1 MKSLPLKK
9 EQVTSM
15 KRNKK
20 SIDKSSLN
28 DGKRILKYILKHNGS
43 RFIFVFFLI
52 IISII
57 STVSFS
63 LFLKTIIDNYITPMI
78 GMTNPDFGPLLKVI
92 IKMGVVFYAG
102 VIANYI
108 YQMIMVYVTEDT
120 CYNLRQELFT
130 HLETLPIKY
139 FDKKS
144 HGDVMSVFT
153 NDIQAVEQ
161 AIANIPSVFSS
172 ILTVISIFIVMLIE
186 SRILSLIVVL
196 CIVLM
201 FVIMKSIGSKS
212 STFFMKQQK
221 TLGEENGYIEEYIDG
236 QKVVKVFSYEDKT
249 VEEFKEINNR
259 LFESTMYA
267 NRYSL
272 FLMPITF
279 FIFNFQYAI
288 IAIVGGILAI
298 SETGG
303 ITVGMIATFLQLSRT
318 LGGPMRNLSQMINQF
333 LLALAGA
340 GRLFELLDEV
350 SEENKGHIKL
360 VRVEKDG
367 NKLKETKEKTCHW
380 AWKDDRK
387 EDPFTELKGEIIFE
401 DVTFGYEE
409 NKPVLKNIS
418 LYAKPEQKIA
428 FVGSTGAGKTTI
440 TNLVNRFYDIWD
452 GKITFDGI
460 DIKEI
465 DKRDLRRSL
474 GMVLQD
480 THLFT
485 GSIKDNLRFGNPSA
499 TDEEVVRGA
508 KRTQAHH
515 FITLLPEGY
524 DTVISGTDTGLS
536 EGQAQLLSIARA
548 EIMGPPVLILDE
560 ATSSI
565 DTRTEMLVQESMDKV
580 MTGRTTFVIAHR
592 LSTVRNSDAIMVLEH
607 GEIIERGR
615 HEDLMEENGV
625 YANLYKGGLSEE

>member
-1 MKSLPLKK
+1 MKK
-9 EQVTSM
+9 
-15 KRNKK
+15 NKK
-20 SIDKSSLN
+20 SFDKSSLN
-28 DGKRILKYILKHNGS
+28 DGKRILKYILHHNGS
-43 RFIFVFFLI
+43 RFILVFFLI

-350 SEENKGHIKL
+350 SEENK
-360 VRVEKDG
+360 
-367 NKLKETKEKTCHW
+367 
-380 AWKDDRK
+380 
-387 EDPFTELKGEIIFE
+387 
-401 DVTFGYEE
+401 
-409 NKPVLKNIS
+409 PVLKNIS

>member
-1 MKSLPLKK
+1 MKKNKSKSL
-9 EQVTSM
+9 
-15 KRNKK
+15 
-20 SIDKSSLN
+20 DKNSLDN
-28 DGKRILKYILKHNGS
+28 GKRILKYILKHNGS
-43 RFIFVFFLI
+43 RFIIVFFLI

-78 GMTNPDFGPLLKVI
+78 GMTNPDFGPLFKVI
-92 IKMGVVFYAG
+92 VKMAVVFYAG

-120 CYNLRQELFT
+120 CYNLRQDLFT
-130 HLETLPIKY
+130 HLETLPISY

-144 HGDVMSVFT
+144 HGDIMSVFT
-153 NDIQAVEQ
+153 NDVQAVEQ
-161 AIANIPSVFSS
+161 SIANIPSVFSS
-172 ILTVISIFIVMLIE
+172 ILTIISIFIVMLIE
-186 SRILSLIVVL
+186 SRILSLVVVL

-201 FVIMKSIGSKS
+201 FVIMKKMGSKS
-212 STFFMKQQK
+212 SKFFMMQQK
-221 TLGEENGYIEEYIDG
+221 TLGEENGYIEEYIYG

-249 VEEFKEINNR
+249 VDEFIEINNR

-288 IAIVGGILAI
+288 IALVGGLLAI

-303 ITVGMIATFLQLSRT
+303 ITVGMIATFLQLSKT
-318 LGGPMRNLSQMINQF
+318 LAGPMRSLSQMINQF

-340 GRLFELLDEV
+340 GRLFELLDEDP
-350 SEENKGHIKL
+350 EENKGHIKL
-360 VRVEKDG
+360 VRIEKDREG
-367 NKLKETKEKTCHW
+367 IREVEEKTGHW
-380 AWKDDRK
+380 AWKDDTK
-387 EDPFTELKGEIIFE
+387 ADPLTELKGEIIFD

-409 NKPVLKNIS
+409 SRPVLKNIS

-460 DIKEI
+460 DINTI
-465 DKRDLRRSL
+465 DKKDLRRSL

-485 GSIKDNLRFGNPSA
+485 GSIKDNLKFGNPDA
-499 TDEEVVRGA
+499 TDEEVIRGA
-508 KRTQAHH
+508 KRVQAHH

-548 EIMGPPVLILDE
+548 EIMDPPVLILDE

-615 HEDLMEENGV
+615 HEDLMEEKGV
-625 YANLYKGGLSEE
+625 YSNLYNGGLSEE

>member
-1 MKSLPLKK
+1 MKK
-9 EQVTSM
+9 
-15 KRNKK
+15 NKK

-28 DGKRILKYILKHNGS
+28 DGKIILKYILHHNGS
-43 RFIFVFFLI
+43 RFILVFFLI

-367 NKLKETKEKTCHW
+367 NKLKETKEKTGHW

-387 EDPFTELKGEIIFE
+387 EDSFTELKGEIIFE

-485 GSIKDNLRFGNPSA
+485 GSIKDNLKFGNPSA

-607 GEIIERGR
+607 GKIIERGR

>member
-1 MKSLPLKK
+1 MKKNKSKSL
-9 EQVTSM
+9 
-15 KRNKK
+15 
-20 SIDKSSLN
+20 DKNSLDN
-28 DGKRILKYILKHNGS
+28 GKRILKYILKHNGS
-43 RFIFVFFLI
+43 RFIIVFFLI

-78 GMTNPDFGPLLKVI
+78 GVTNPDFGPLFKVI
-92 IKMGVVFYAG
+92 VKMAIVFYAG

-120 CYNLRQELFT
+120 CYNLRQDLFT
-130 HLETLPIKY
+130 HLETLPIRY
-139 FDKKS
+139 FDRKS
-144 HGDVMSVFT
+144 HGDIMSVFT
-153 NDIQAVEQ
+153 NDVQAVEQ
-161 AIANIPSVFSS
+161 SIANIPSVFSS
-172 ILTVISIFIVMLIE
+172 ILTIISIFIVMLIE
-186 SRILSLIVVL
+186 SRILSLVVVL

-201 FVIMKSIGSKS
+201 FVIMKKMGSKS
-212 STFFMKQQK
+212 SKFFMAQQK

-249 VEEFKEINNR
+249 VDEFIEINNR

-288 IAIVGGILAI
+288 IALVGGLLAI

-303 ITVGMIATFLQLSRT
+303 ITVGMIATFLQLSKT
-318 LGGPMRNLSQMINQF
+318 LAGPMRNLSQMINQF

-340 GRLFELLDEV
+340 GRLFELLDELP
-350 SEENKGHIKL
+350 EDNKGHIKL
-360 VRVEKDG
+360 VRIEKDG
-367 NKLKETKEKTCHW
+367 EKIREVKHKTGHW
-380 AWKDDRK
+380 AWKDDK
-387 EDPFTELKGEIIFE
+387 KGDPLTELKGEIIFD

-460 DIKEI
+460 DINTI

-485 GSIKDNLRFGNPSA
+485 GSIKDNLKFGNPDA
-499 TDEEVVRGA
+499 TDEEVIRGA
-508 KRTQAHH
+508 KRVQAHH

-615 HEDLMEENGV
+615 HEDLMEERGV
-625 YANLYKGGLSEE
+625 YANLYNGGLSEE

>member
-1 MKSLPLKK
+1 MKK
-9 EQVTSM
+9 
-15 KRNKK
+15 NKK

-28 DGKRILKYILKHNGS
+28 DGKRILKYILHHNGS
-43 RFIFVFFLI
+43 RFILVFFLI

-333 LLALAGA
+333 LLAIAGA

-367 NKLKETKEKTCHW
+367 NKLKETKEKTGHW

-387 EDPFTELKGEIIFE
+387 EDTFTELKGEIIFE

-440 TNLVNRFYDIWD
+440 TNLVNRFYDIWE

-485 GSIKDNLRFGNPSA
+485 GSIKDNLRFGNPST

>member
-1 MKSLPLKK
+1 MKK
-9 EQVTSM
+9 
-15 KRNKK
+15 NKK

-28 DGKRILKYILKHNGS
+28 DGKRILKYILHHNGS
-43 RFIFVFFLI
+43 RFILVFFLI

-259 LFESTMYA
+259 LYESTMYA

-499 TDEEVVRGA
+499 TDEEVARGA

-607 GEIIERGR
+607 GEIIERGH

>member
-1 MKSLPLKK
+1 
-9 EQVTSM
+9 
-15 KRNKK
+15 
-20 SIDKSSLN
+20 
-28 DGKRILKYILKHNGS
+28 
-43 RFIFVFFLI
+43 
-52 IISII
+52 
-57 STVSFS
+57 
-63 LFLKTIIDNYITPMI
+63 MI

-92 IKMGVVFYAG
+92 IKMGIVFYAG

-144 HGDVMSVFT
+144 HGDIMSVFT

-259 LFESTMYA
+259 LYESTMYA

-340 GRLFELLDEV
+340 GRLFELSLI
-350 SEENKGHIKL
+350 HI
-360 VRVEKDG
+360 
-367 NKLKETKEKTCHW
+367 
-380 AWKDDRK
+380 
-387 EDPFTELKGEIIFE
+387 
-401 DVTFGYEE
+401 
-409 NKPVLKNIS
+409 
-418 LYAKPEQKIA
+418 
-428 FVGSTGAGKTTI
+428 
-440 TNLVNRFYDIWD
+440 
-452 GKITFDGI
+452 
-460 DIKEI
+460 
-465 DKRDLRRSL
+465 
-474 GMVLQD
+474 
-480 THLFT
+480 
-485 GSIKDNLRFGNPSA
+485 
-499 TDEEVVRGA
+499 
-508 KRTQAHH
+508 
-515 FITLLPEGY
+515 
-524 DTVISGTDTGLS
+524 
-536 EGQAQLLSIARA
+536 
-548 EIMGPPVLILDE
+548 
-560 ATSSI
+560 
-565 DTRTEMLVQESMDKV
+565 
-580 MTGRTTFVIAHR
+580 
-592 LSTVRNSDAIMVLEH
+592 
-607 GEIIERGR
+607 
-615 HEDLMEENGV
+615 
-625 YANLYKGGLSEE
+625 

>member
-1 MKSLPLKK
+1 MKK
-9 EQVTSM
+9 
-15 KRNKK
+15 NKK

-28 DGKRILKYILKHNGS
+28 DGKRILKYILHHNGS
-43 RFIFVFFLI
+43 RFILVFILI

-279 FIFNFQYAI
+279 FIFNLQYAI

-460 DIKEI
+460 DIQEI

-499 TDEEVVRGA
+499 TDKEVVRGA

>member
-1 MKSLPLKK
+1 MKK
-9 EQVTSM
+9 
-15 KRNKK
+15 NKK

-43 RFIFVFFLI
+43 RFILVFFLI

-367 NKLKETKEKTCHW
+367 NKLKETKEKTGHW
-380 AWKDDRK
+380 AWKDGRK

>member
-1 MKSLPLKK
+1 MKK
-9 EQVTSM
+9 
-15 KRNKK
+15 NKK

-28 DGKRILKYILKHNGS
+28 DGKIILKYILHHNGS
-43 RFIFVFFLI
+43 RFILVFFLI

-201 FVIMKSIGSKS
+201 FVMMKSIGSKS

-367 NKLKETKEKTCHW
+367 NKLKETKEKTGHW

-387 EDPFTELKGEIIFE
+387 EDSFTELKGEIIFE

-499 TDEEVVRGA
+499 TDEEIVRGA

>member
-15 KRNKK
+15 KKNKK

-43 RFIFVFFLI
+43 RFILVFFLI

-92 IKMGVVFYAG
+92 IKMGIVFYAG

-144 HGDVMSVFT
+144 HGDIMSVFT

-259 LFESTMYA
+259 LYESTMYA

-367 NKLKETKEKTCHW
+367 NKLKETKEKTGHW

-387 EDPFTELKGEIIFE
+387 EDQFTELKGEIIFE

>member
-1 MKSLPLKK
+1 
-9 EQVTSM
+9 
-15 KRNKK
+15 
-20 SIDKSSLN
+20 
-28 DGKRILKYILKHNGS
+28 
-43 RFIFVFFLI
+43 
-52 IISII
+52 
-57 STVSFS
+57 
-63 LFLKTIIDNYITPMI
+63 
-78 GMTNPDFGPLLKVI
+78 
-92 IKMGVVFYAG
+92 
-102 VIANYI
+102 
-108 YQMIMVYVTEDT
+108 
-120 CYNLRQELFT
+120 
-130 HLETLPIKY
+130 
-139 FDKKS
+139 
-144 HGDVMSVFT
+144 
-153 NDIQAVEQ
+153 
-161 AIANIPSVFSS
+161 
-172 ILTVISIFIVMLIE
+172 
-186 SRILSLIVVL
+186 
-196 CIVLM
+196 
-201 FVIMKSIGSKS
+201 
-212 STFFMKQQK
+212 
-221 TLGEENGYIEEYIDG
+221 
-236 QKVVKVFSYEDKT
+236 
-249 VEEFKEINNR
+249 
-259 LFESTMYA
+259 
-267 NRYSL
+267 
-272 FLMPITF
+272 
-279 FIFNFQYAI
+279 
-288 IAIVGGILAI
+288 
-298 SETGG
+298 
-303 ITVGMIATFLQLSRT
+303 
-318 LGGPMRNLSQMINQF
+318 MRNLSQMINQF

>member
-1 MKSLPLKK
+1 MKKNKSKSL
-9 EQVTSM
+9 
-15 KRNKK
+15 
-20 SIDKSSLN
+20 DKNSLDN
-28 DGKRILKYILKHNGS
+28 GKRILKYILKHNGS
-43 RFIFVFFLI
+43 RFIIVFFLI

-63 LFLKTIIDNYITPMI
+63 LFLKTIIDNFITPMI
-78 GMTNPDFGPLLKVI
+78 GMTNPDFGPLFKVI
-92 IKMGVVFYAG
+92 VKMAIVFYAG

-120 CYNLRQELFT
+120 CYNLRNDLFT
-130 HLETLPIKY
+130 HLETLPISY

-144 HGDVMSVFT
+144 HGDIMSVFT
-153 NDIQAVEQ
+153 NDVQAVEQ
-161 AIANIPSVFSS
+161 SIANIPSVFSS
-172 ILTVISIFIVMLIE
+172 ILTIISIFIVMLIE
-186 SRILSLIVVL
+186 SRILSLVVVL

-201 FVIMKSIGSKS
+201 FVIMKKMGSKS
-212 STFFMKQQK
+212 SKFFMAQQK

-249 VEEFKEINNR
+249 VDEFIEINNR

-288 IAIVGGILAI
+288 IALVGGLLAI

-303 ITVGMIATFLQLSRT
+303 ITVGMIATFLQLSKT
-318 LGGPMRNLSQMINQF
+318 LAGPMRSLSQMINQF

-340 GRLFELLDEV
+340 GRLFELLDEDP
-350 SEENKGHIKL
+350 EENKGHIKL
-360 VRVEKDG
+360 VRIEKDG
-367 NKLKETKEKTCHW
+367 EGIREVEEKTGHW
-380 AWKDDRK
+380 AWKDDTK
-387 EDPFTELKGEIIFE
+387 DDPLTELKGEIIFD

-409 NKPVLKNIS
+409 GRPVLKNIS

-460 DIKEI
+460 DINTI
-465 DKRDLRRSL
+465 DKKDLRRSL

-485 GSIKDNLRFGNPSA
+485 GSIKDNLKFGNPDA
-499 TDEEVVRGA
+499 TDEEVIRGA
-508 KRTQAHH
+508 KRVQAHH

-592 LSTVRNSDAIMVLEH
+592 LSTVRNSDAIIVLEH

-625 YANLYKGGLSEE
+625 YANLYNGGLSEE

>member
-1 MKSLPLKK
+1 MKK
-9 EQVTSM
+9 
-15 KRNKK
+15 NKK

-28 DGKRILKYILKHNGS
+28 DGKIILKYILHHNGS
-43 RFIFVFFLI
+43 RFILVFFLI

-92 IKMGVVFYAG
+92 IKMGIVFYAG

-367 NKLKETKEKTCHW
+367 NKLKETKEKTGHW

-387 EDPFTELKGEIIFE
+387 EDSFTELKGEIIFE

-499 TDEEVVRGA
+499 TDEEIVRGA

>member
-1 MKSLPLKK
+1 MKK
-9 EQVTSM
+9 
-15 KRNKK
+15 NKK
-20 SIDKSSLN
+20 SFDKSSLN
-28 DGKRILKYILKHNGS
+28 DGKRILKYILHHNGS
-43 RFIFVFFLI
+43 RFILVFFLI

-92 IKMGVVFYAG
+92 IKMGIVFYAG

-144 HGDVMSVFT
+144 HGDIMSVFT

-212 STFFMKQQK
+212 STFFMKQQN
-221 TLGEENGYIEEYIDG
+221 TLVEENGYIEEYIDG

-259 LFESTMYA
+259 LYESTMYA

-387 EDPFTELKGEIIFE
+387 EDQFTELKGEIIFE

-440 TNLVNRFYDIWD
+440 TNLINRFYDIWD

>member
-1 MKSLPLKK
+1 MKKNKSKSL
-9 EQVTSM
+9 
-15 KRNKK
+15 
-20 SIDKSSLN
+20 DKNSLDN
-28 DGKRILKYILKHNGS
+28 GKRILKYILKHNGS
-43 RFIFVFFLI
+43 RFIIVFFLI

-78 GMTNPDFGPLLKVI
+78 GVTNPDFGPLFKVI
-92 IKMGVVFYAG
+92 VKMAIVFYAG

-120 CYNLRQELFT
+120 CYNLRQDLFT
-130 HLETLPIKY
+130 HLETLPISY

-144 HGDVMSVFT
+144 HGDIMSVFT
-153 NDIQAVEQ
+153 NDVQAIEQ
-161 AIANIPSVFSS
+161 SIANIPSVFSS
-172 ILTVISIFIVMLIE
+172 ILTIISIFIVMLIE
-186 SRILSLIVVL
+186 SRILSLVVVL

-201 FVIMKSIGSKS
+201 FVIMKKMGSKS
-212 STFFMKQQK
+212 SKFFMAQQK

-249 VEEFKEINNR
+249 VDEFIEINNR

-288 IAIVGGILAI
+288 IALVGGLLAI

-303 ITVGMIATFLQLSRT
+303 ITVGMIATFLQLSKT
-318 LGGPMRNLSQMINQF
+318 LAGPMRSLSQMINQF

-340 GRLFELLDEV
+340 GRLFELLDEDP
-350 SEENKGHIKL
+350 EENKGHIKL
-360 VRVEKDG
+360 VRIEKDG
-367 NKLKETKEKTCHW
+367 EEIREVKHKTGHW
-380 AWKDDRK
+380 AWKDDTK
-387 EDPFTELKGEIIFE
+387 DDPLTELKGEIIFD

-460 DIKEI
+460 DINTI

-485 GSIKDNLRFGNPSA
+485 GSIKDNLKFGNPDA
-499 TDEEVVRGA
+499 TEEEVIRGA
-508 KRTQAHH
+508 KRVQAHH

-615 HEDLMEENGV
+615 HEDLMEEKGV
-625 YANLYKGGLSEE
+625 YANLYNGGLSEE

>member
-1 MKSLPLKK
+1 MKK
-9 EQVTSM
+9 
-15 KRNKK
+15 NKK

-28 DGKRILKYILKHNGS
+28 DGKRILKYILHHNGS
-43 RFIFVFFLI
+43 RFILVFFLI

-318 LGGPMRNLSQMINQF
+318 LGVPMRNLSQMINQF

-367 NKLKETKEKTCHW
+367 NKLKETKEKTGHW

-387 EDPFTELKGEIIFE
+387 EDRFTELKGEIIFE

-592 LSTVRNSDAIMVLEH
+592 LSTVRNSDAIMVIEH

>member
-1 MKSLPLKK
+1 MKK
-9 EQVTSM
+9 
-15 KRNKK
+15 NKK

-28 DGKRILKYILKHNGS
+28 DGKIILKYILHHNGS
-43 RFIFVFFLI
+43 RFILVFFLI

-367 NKLKETKEKTCHW
+367 NKLKETKEKTGHW

-387 EDPFTELKGEIIFE
+387 EDSFTELKGEIIFE

-499 TDEEVVRGA
+499 TDEEIVRGA

-565 DTRTEMLVQESMDKV
+565 DTRTEMFVQESMDKV

>member
-1 MKSLPLKK
+1 MKK
-9 EQVTSM
+9 
-15 KRNKK
+15 NKK

-28 DGKRILKYILKHNGS
+28 DGKIILKYILHHNGS
-43 RFIFVFFLI
+43 RFILVFFLI

-367 NKLKETKEKTCHW
+367 NKLKETKEKTGHW

-387 EDPFTELKGEIIFE
+387 EDSFTELKGEIIFE

-499 TDEEVVRGA
+499 TDEEIVRGA

>member
-1 MKSLPLKK
+1 MKK
-9 EQVTSM
+9 
-15 KRNKK
+15 NKK

-28 DGKRILKYILKHNGS
+28 DGKRILKYILHHNGS
-43 RFIFVFFLI
+43 RFILVFFLI

-78 GMTNPDFGPLLKVI
+78 GITNPDFGPLLKVI
-92 IKMGVVFYAG
+92 IKMGIVFYAG

-144 HGDVMSVFT
+144 HGDIMSVFT

-259 LFESTMYA
+259 LYESTMYA

-303 ITVGMIATFLQLSRT
+303 ITVGMIATFLQLSKT
-318 LGGPMRNLSQMINQF
+318 LGGPMRNLSQQINQF

-360 VRVEKDG
+360 VRVEKDKDG
-367 NKLKETKEKTCHW
+367 FREAKENTGHW

-409 NKPVLKNIS
+409 GRPVLKNIS

-440 TNLVNRFYDIWD
+440 TNLVNIFYDIWD

-460 DIKEI
+460 NIKEI

-485 GSIKDNLRFGNPSA
+485 GSIKDNLKFGNPSA
-499 TDEEVVRGA
+499 TDEEVERGA

>member
-1 MKSLPLKK
+1 MKK
-9 EQVTSM
+9 
-15 KRNKK
+15 NKK

-43 RFIFVFFLI
+43 RFILVFFLI

-92 IKMGVVFYAG
+92 IKMGIVFYAG

-367 NKLKETKEKTCHW
+367 NKLKETKEKTGHC

>member
-1 MKSLPLKK
+1 MKK
-9 EQVTSM
+9 
-15 KRNKK
+15 NKK

-43 RFIFVFFLI
+43 RFILVFFLI

-367 NKLKETKEKTCHW
+367 NKLKETKEKTGHW

-387 EDPFTELKGEIIFE
+387 EDSFTELKGEIIFE

-499 TDEEVVRGA
+499 TDEEIVRGA

>member
-1 MKSLPLKK
+1 MKK
-9 EQVTSM
+9 
-15 KRNKK
+15 NKK

-28 DGKRILKYILKHNGS
+28 DGKIILKYILHHNGS
-43 RFIFVFFLI
+43 RFILVFFLI

-367 NKLKETKEKTCHW
+367 NKLKETKEKTGHW

-387 EDPFTELKGEIIFE
+387 EDSFTELKGEIIFE

-499 TDEEVVRGA
+499 TDEEIVRGA

-607 GEIIERGR
+607 GEIIERGH

>member
-1 MKSLPLKK
+1 MKK
-9 EQVTSM
+9 
-15 KRNKK
+15 NKK

-28 DGKRILKYILKHNGS
+28 DGKIIIKYILHHNGS
-43 RFIFVFFLI
+43 RFILVFFLI

-367 NKLKETKEKTCHW
+367 NKLKETKEKTGHW

-387 EDPFTELKGEIIFE
+387 EDSFTELKGEIIFE

-499 TDEEVVRGA
+499 TDEEIVRGA